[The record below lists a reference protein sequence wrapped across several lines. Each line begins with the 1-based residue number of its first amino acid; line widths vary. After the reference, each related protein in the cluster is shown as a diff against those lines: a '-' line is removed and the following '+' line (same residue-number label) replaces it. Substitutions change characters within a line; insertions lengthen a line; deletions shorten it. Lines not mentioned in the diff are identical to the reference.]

1 MKMKKDENITQLLEK
16 YLDGDTSNNE
26 ERILADYFRK
36 AGDDVPEEW
45 RPYKA
50 LFAYLAT
57 EKESSG
63 ESKVR
68 SITPTP
74 QKASKPRWS
83 RQTTRYAWIGAAAAV
98 LVGVLLV
105 TPPKEE
111 NNYAVID
118 GKVYTNKKIVE
129 AEALDAL
136 MQVSVDDE
144 DTYGALEMMR
154 Q

>member
-1 MKMKKDENITQLLEK
+1 M
-16 YLDGDTSNNE
+16 
-26 ERILADYFRK
+26 
-36 AGDDVPEEW
+36 
-45 RPYKA
+45 
-50 LFAYLAT
+50 
-57 EKESSG
+57 
-63 ESKVR
+63 
-68 SITPTP
+68 
-74 QKASKPRWS
+74 PRRS